1 MTLRDLISSACAG
14 LLQQKLRTL
23 LTLAGVA
30 LGAMLLF
37 CCVSGGLGVLDALGR
52 RLSIGDRLLTIRVS
66 AGMKSPP
73 KSLTNQFAAGIPD
86 SVSDERRQRLAETMA
101 LRSGRGKTVIP
112 LTLGDLPELREMNGV
127 RSVTPVLSWRS
138 GVLLDGNE
146 LSRVSV
152 KAVRAESES
161 INGLIVFG
169 SALSGD
175 SANEVLLGES
185 FLFSRGF
192 QSDSVLKFL
201 IGKPL
206 SIVHSRSGRLSGD
219 AVASLRQ
226 SLQLREQTL
235 SADELPEAQRVILE
249 EEIVQKKRQLDAHER
264 AVSGVVRS
272 PELKIVGIYRS
283 PTADGFQA
291 DSQLVDAFYSHALV
305 PVDTAVGHWEK
316 CFPADR
322 SVVATVK
329 ATDAGVAKEVLE
341 TLRGRGLRCDSLAD
355 IARRIRS
362 AVLMVSAVITA
373 IAAGAF
379 FIAALGMANTMI
391 MNVLERRREIGILKS
406 IGARDR
412 DVLRMFLVEGL
423 LVGLLGGVVGLVL
436 GLTVMH
442 LSEGYLQSFLE
453 SRLDEPFEGA
463 LFVQPVWLLVATPII
478 AGLVTTIASLVPAR
492 RAAKLDPVETLR
504 AL

>member
-37 CCVSGGLGVLDALGR
+37 CCVSGGMGVLDALGR

-73 KSLTNQFAAGIPD
+73 ESLTNQFAASIPD
-86 SVSDERRQRLAETMA
+86 SVSDERRQRLAQAMA
-101 LRSGRGKTVIP
+101 LRSGRGKTAIP
-112 LTLGDLPELREMNGV
+112 LTLGDLPELREVNGV

-138 GVLLDGNE
+138 GVVLDGNAV
-146 LSRVSV
+146 SGVSV
-152 KAVRAESES
+152 KAIRAESES
-161 INGLIVFG
+161 INDLIVFG

-192 QSDSVLKFL
+192 QSDSVLESL
-201 IGKPL
+201 IGKSL
-206 SIVHSRSGRLSGD
+206 SIVHSRSGRLSED

-226 SLQLREQTL
+226 SLQLRQQVL
-235 SADELPEAQRVILE
+235 LAAGLPEAQREILKQ
-249 EEIVQKKRQLDAHER
+249 EIAQKQQQLDAHER

-272 PELKIVGIYRS
+272 PELKIVGIYKS
-283 PTADGFQA
+283 PTVDGFQA
-291 DSQLVDAFYSHALV
+291 NSQLVDAFYSHALV
-305 PVDTAVGHWEK
+305 PVNTAVEHWEK
-316 CFPADR
+316 CFPANR

-329 ATDAGVAKEVLE
+329 ATDAGVARGVLDA
-341 TLRGRGLRCDSLAD
+341 LRGRGLRCDSLAD

-362 AVLMVSAVITA
+362 AVLMISAVITA

-412 DVLRMFLVEGL
+412 VVLRMFLVEGL

-436 GLTVMH
+436 GLIAMH
-442 LSEGYLQSFLE
+442 LGEGYLQSFLK

-463 LFVQPVWLLVATPII
+463 LFVRPIWLLVATPIV
-478 AGLVTTIASLVPAR
+478 AGLVTTIASLIPAR